1 MEADKVG
8 ISKVHRMV
16 ITDSFD
22 HLIDDKNRL
31 AIPVQVRNAM
41 DPQIDGVALYV
52 KPGPNG
58 RCLELIPEKTFHQ
71 LAQAANSGL
80 VVDHEIAKLK
90 RYIFA
95 TASRLE
101 PDKQGRVIIPDRFMA
116 NPKNP
121 DPLSGGI
128 LGREVTLVGVLDRV
142 EIWNRADY
150 LSHMREVRA
159 EALVLTAVAQKLFN
173 PSPVSPATHF

>member
-1 MEADKVG
+1 
-8 ISKVHRMV
+8 MV

-22 HLIDDKNRL
+22 HLIDNQNRL
-31 AIPVQVRNAM
+31 AIPAQVRNAM
-41 DPQIDGVALYV
+41 DPQIDGVALYL
-52 KPGPNG
+52 KPGSNG
-58 RCLELIPEKTFHQ
+58 RCVELIPEKTFEQ
-71 LAQAANSGL
+71 LARSAQSGL
-80 VVDHEIAKLK
+80 VVDNEVAKLK

-101 PDKQGRVIIPDRFMA
+101 PDKQGRVIIPERFMQ
-116 NPKNP
+116 NPKHP

-150 LSHMREVRA
+150 LAHMREVRA
-159 EALVLTAVAQKLFN
+159 EAASLSAVAERMYAP
-173 PSPVSPATHF
+173 PSPAALREA